1 MSESD
6 PSSSRFTPFVPE
18 ETDLPEL
25 TVRAVGL
32 GIVMA
37 IVLGA
42 ANAYLGMKAGLTVA
56 ATFPAAV
63 VAMAALRGFGGSVLE
78 ENISRTTASV
88 GEALVAGAIFT
99 IPAFVIS
106 GVWDELRYWESTA
119 IMLVG
124 GLLGVLFIIVLR
136 RTMVVEAD
144 LPFPESVAAAELV
157 KAGQGGQTGAKYVF
171 QAMGIAG
178 AWELVK
184 NANGI
189 QIVSSSATTF
199 VNLGRSTIEMLGQ
212 QVSYAGGFI
221 LQSPAA
227 SPALVGVGFIVGPS
241 IASTLFAGAVLGWL
255 LLVPLGLFLNPET
268 AAQVTDAAGAT
279 DTAALM
285 SLGEEV
291 WLKQIR
297 PLAVGTMIVAAFYT
311 LFNLRTA
318 LVEGIGRAFTDIRKA
333 QTGGGTVTRQNL
345 DLDFTKVGI
354 AIAGLSVPLLGL
366 YWFFSGSIPGALLLT
381 VVMIILGFLFA
392 AVAGYL
398 VGLLG
403 SSNNPISGLTLST
416 LLIAAILMV
425 GIGVTGPAGIL
436 GVLGV
441 AGVVCCAAGVAG
453 DMLQDLKVGH
463 ILGGTPWKMELG
475 EIIGVVVAALVLI
488 LPMMV
493 MDQVYEI
500 GSAALPAPQAGLM
513 ALMAQGIVGGE
524 MAWPLV
530 MAGMFLAFGLILI
543 NSPSPMLIAVGMY
556 LPFSSTAAIFVG
568 GIIAWMLSRA
578 LAARNA
584 GEAAVT
590 RANNTG
596 VLLSSGFIAGEALMA
611 VLLAFVV
618 AGGTYG
624 RGRSGPAV
632 DLAEHPAG
640 RPGVRPALLPP
651 GAGAAGRERGRA
663 DAGCSA
669 VVMLLRGCPA
679 AAAAR
684 VARGGRALRAA
695 ASASRQKPAGT
706 VAGRAR
712 RRSVLPDPAGRGR
725 HARVEGV
732 RRPDLAGGDR
742 PGDAVGV
749 RGADRAG
756 RRAVGPIRAPDA
768 EGQDARGGGAGPH
781 RDDEPVM
788 DFRAAGRRVATR
800 PGRRAWAEALP
811 LSGF

>member
-1 MSESD
+1 MSAPD
-6 PSSSRFTPFVPE
+6 PSPPRFTPFVPE

-25 TVRAVGL
+25 TVRAVLIGV
-32 GIVMA
+32 VMA

-42 ANAYLGMKAGLTVA
+42 ANAYLGMRAGLTVA

-63 VAMAALRGFGGSVLE
+63 VAMAALRGVGGSVLE

-157 KAGQGGQTGAKYVF
+157 KAGQGRQTGAKYVF

-178 AWELVK
+178 AWELVE
-184 NANGI
+184 NTYGL
-189 QIVSSSATTF
+189 QIVRDSATTF
-199 VNLGRSTIEMLGQ
+199 VNLGRSTVEMLGQ
-212 QVSYAGGFI
+212 PVSYAGGFL

-227 SPALVGVGFIVGPS
+227 SPALVGVGFIVGPR
-241 IASTLFAGAVLGWL
+241 IASTVFAGAVLGWL
-255 LLVPLGLFLNPET
+255 LLVPLGLFLNPDAAAET
-268 AAQVTDAAGAT
+268 ADG
-279 DTAALM
+279 AALM
-285 SLGEEV
+285 ALGEEV
-291 WLKQIR
+291 WLRQVR

-318 LVEGIGRAFTDIRKA
+318 LIEGIGRAFTDVQRA
-333 QTGGGTVTRQNL
+333 QTGAGTVTRLNL
-345 DLDFTKVGI
+345 DLDFNKIGI
-354 AIAGLSVPLLGL
+354 AIAALCLPLLGL
-366 YWFFSGSIPGALLLT
+366 YWFFSGSIPGALVLT
-381 VVMIILGFLFA
+381 VVMIVLGFLFA

-463 ILGGTPWKMELG
+463 ILGGTPWKMEVG
-475 EIIGVVVAALVLI
+475 EIIGVIVAALVLI
-488 LPMMV
+488 LPMMA
-493 MDQVYEI
+493 MHEVYTI
-500 GSAALPAPQAGLM
+500 GSADLPAPQAGLM
-513 ALMAQGIVGGE
+513 ALMAEGIVGGE

-530 MAGMFLAFGLILI
+530 IAGMFLALGLVLI
-543 NSPSPMLIAVGMY
+543 QSPSPMLIAVGMY
-556 LPFSSTAAIFVG
+556 LPFSATSAIFVG
-568 GIIAWMLSRA
+568 GIVAWMLSRA

-584 GEAAVT
+584 GVAAVT

-611 VLLAFVV
+611 VLLAF
-618 AGGTYG
+618 
-624 RGRSGPAV
+624 AV
-632 DLAEHPAG
+632 L
-640 RPGVRPALLPP
+640 
-651 GAGAAGRERGRA
+651 GAAGIAGGGEVGR
-663 DAGCSA
+663 
-669 VVMLLRGCPA
+669 
-679 AAAAR
+679 
-684 VARGGRALRAA
+684 
-695 ASASRQKPAGT
+695 
-706 VAGRAR
+706 
-712 RRSVLPDPAGRGR
+712 VLPSIAEMAGLPTWLQSLLG
-725 HARVEGV
+725 ALVFGLLYYLLVRV
-732 RRPDLAGGDR
+732 PL
-742 PGDAVGV
+742 
-749 RGADRAG
+749 
-756 RRAVGPIRAPDA
+756 
-768 EGQDARGGGAGPH
+768 
-781 RDDEPVM
+781 
-788 DFRAAGRRVATR
+788 AAGEEDAS
-800 PGRRAWAEALP
+800 PGAP
-811 LSGF
+811 PS